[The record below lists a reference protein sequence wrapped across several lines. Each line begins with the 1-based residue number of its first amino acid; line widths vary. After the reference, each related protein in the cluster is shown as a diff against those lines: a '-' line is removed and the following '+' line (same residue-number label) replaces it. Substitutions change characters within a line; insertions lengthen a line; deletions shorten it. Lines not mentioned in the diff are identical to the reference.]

1 MDKEKD
7 MIVLREGDQTKVQR
21 DRHFGHVK
29 DYSMKHRVS
38 VRWDLNED
46 AMRDKMFILKID
58 DYEVILD
65 SEELLRYLR
74 WV

>member
-1 MDKEKD
+1 MPDKD
-7 MIVLREGDQTKVQR
+7 MLILREMDQTKVQR
-21 DRHFGHVK
+21 DRRFGFVK
-29 DYSMKHRVS
+29 DYSLKHRVT

-46 AMRDKMFILKID
+46 AMRDKMFVLKID